1 MKKISVLSIDDSAL
15 MRQLMTEIVNSYP
28 DMEMVA
34 TAPDPLV
41 ARDLIKQF
49 NPQVLTLDVEM
60 PRMDGLDFL
69 EKLMRLRPMPVVM
82 VSSLTGK
89 GSEITLRALELGA
102 IDFVTKPQLGIREG
116 MLAYRELIAEKIRTA
131 AKARLPLRF
140 PTQAPAIL
148 SHTPL
153 LSSEKLIAIGAS
165 TGGTEA
171 IRQVLQPLPA
181 TSPAL
186 LITQHMPPGFTR
198 SFAER
203 LNKLCQITVK
213 EAEHGERVLPGHA
226 YIAPG
231 DRHLEL
237 VRSGANYQVK
247 LHDGPPVNR
256 HRPSVEVLF
265 HSVAQ
270 FAGRNAVGVMLTGMG
285 NDGAL
290 GMLEMHRAGA
300 YTLAQ
305 NEASCVVFGMPRE
318 AIAAGGV
325 NEVVELERMSQRM
338 LAQIA
343 GGQALRI

>member
-1 MKKISVLSIDDSAL
+1 
-15 MRQLMTEIVNSYP
+15 
-28 DMEMVA
+28 
-34 TAPDPLV
+34 
-41 ARDLIKQF
+41 
-49 NPQVLTLDVEM
+49 M

-116 MLAYRELIAEKIRTA
+116 MLAYSELIAEKIRMA
-131 AKARLPLRF
+131 AKARLPQRNA
-140 PTQAPAIL
+140 APAPTVLIP
-148 SHTPL
+148 STPL

-171 IRQVLQPLPA
+171 IRHVLQPLPP

-186 LITQHMPPGFTR
+186 LITQHMPPGFTK

-213 EAEHGERVLPGHA
+213 EAEDGERVLPGHA

-231 DRHLEL
+231 ARHLEL
-237 VRSGANYQVK
+237 ARSGANYQVK

-256 HRPSVEVLF
+256 HRPSVDVLF

-270 FAGRNAVGVMLTGMG
+270 YAGRNAVGVILTGMG
-285 NDGAL
+285 NDGAA
-290 GMLEMHRAGA
+290 GMLELHKAGA
-300 YTLAQ
+300 YTIAQ

-318 AIAAGGV
+318 AIALGGV
-325 NEVVELERMSQRM
+325 DEVVDLHQVSQRM
-338 LAQIA
+338 LAQVSA
-343 GGQALRI
+343 GQALRI